1 MSAAVPNAAAAN
13 SQGMAAL
20 REGRFAD
27 AAAAFRAA
35 IAADPSS
42 GALLRN
48 LASAFRAQGSED
60 EELAAL
66 DGALSLDRR
75 DMVAWIRKAEIHQR
89 KAENGPA
96 LEAWHA
102 ALALA
107 EPLRPWSGPLA
118 AALATGE
125 AFQAKAVS
133 AITDA
138 VGAEVACLA
147 GDLDETERRRSTA
160 FIDLALGR
168 RRTYVNECAGLYYPF
183 LPADEFFDDRHFP
196 WFAELAS
203 ATDAIRDELEAL
215 LGDPGEALRPYV
227 RMDAGTPDSH
237 WTPLDQSL
245 DWGACFLWEYGEPN
259 RQVIE
264 RCPRTAEVIASIP
277 GATIPGRA
285 PNAFFS
291 LLRPRTRIPPHTGVT
306 NTRAIVHLPLIVP
319 QGCGFRVGGETRS
332 WVEGQPLAFDDTIE
346 HEAWNDSASLRAV
359 LILDCW
365 NPHLTE
371 AERQIITR
379 YFDAADSAGY
389 TPRREE

>member
-1 MSAAVPNAAAAN
+1 MSAADANAAAAN
-13 SQGMAAL
+13 SRGMAAL
-20 REGRFAD
+20 REGRHDD
-27 AAAAFRAA
+27 AVAAFRAA
-35 IAADPSS
+35 AASDPSS

-48 LASAFRAQGSED
+48 LASAFRAQGSDED
-60 EELAAL
+60 ELAAL
-66 DGALSLDRR
+66 DGALALDRR
-75 DMVAWIRKAEIHQR
+75 DMVAWIRKAEVHQR
-89 KAENGPA
+89 RAENGPA

-102 ALALA
+102 ALAMA

-118 AALATGE
+118 AALAVGE
-125 AFQAKAVS
+125 AFQAKAVT

-138 VGAEVACLA
+138 IGGEVGPLA
-147 GDLDETERRRSTA
+147 ADLDEAEQRRTTA
-160 FIDLALGR
+160 FVDLALGR
-168 RRTYVNECAGLYYPF
+168 RRTYFNQCAGLYYPF

-203 ATDAIRDELEAL
+203 ATDCIRSELEAL
-215 LGDPGEALRPYV
+215 LADPGEALRPYV

-237 WTPLDQSL
+237 WTSLDHSL

-259 RQVIE
+259 RQVLG
-264 RCPRTAEVIASIP
+264 RCPRTAEMVASIP

-291 LLRPRTRIPPHTGVT
+291 LLRPKTRIPPHTGVT
-306 NTRAIVHLPLIVP
+306 NTRAIIHLPLIVP
-319 QGCGFRVGGETRS
+319 QGCGFRVGGETRL

-346 HEAWNDSASLRAV
+346 HEAWNESDSLRAV

-371 AERQIITR
+371 AERQFITR
-379 YFDAADSAGY
+379 YFAAADGAGY
-389 TPRREE
+389 NPRRDE

>member
-1 MSAAVPNAAAAN
+1 MSAADANAAAAN
-13 SQGMAAL
+13 SRGMAAL
-20 REGRFAD
+20 REGRFVD
-27 AAAAFRAA
+27 AVAAFRAA
-35 IAADPSS
+35 AASDPSS

-48 LASAFRAQGSED
+48 LASAFRAQGSEED
-60 EELAAL
+60 ELAAL
-66 DGALSLDRR
+66 DGALALDRR
-75 DMVAWIRKAEIHQR
+75 DMVAWLRKAEIHQR
-89 KAENGPA
+89 RADNGPA

-118 AALATGE
+118 AALAMGE
-125 AFQAKAVS
+125 SFQAKAVT

-138 VGAEVACLA
+138 IGGEVGPLSA
-147 GDLDETERRRSTA
+147 DLDETERRRTTA
-160 FIDLALGR
+160 FVDLALGR
-168 RRTYVNECAGLYYPF
+168 RRTYVNQCAGLYFPF

-203 ATDAIRDELEAL
+203 ATDSIRSELEAL
-215 LGDPGEALRPYV
+215 VADPGEALRPYV

-237 WTPLDQSL
+237 WTPLDHSL

-259 RQVIE
+259 RQVLE
-264 RCPRTAEVIASIP
+264 RCPRTAKVVASIP
-277 GATIPGRA
+277 GANIPGRA

-291 LLRPRTRIPPHTGVT
+291 LLRPKTRIPPHTGVT
-306 NTRAIVHLPLIVP
+306 NTRAIIHLPLIVP
-319 QGCGFRVGGETRS
+319 EKCGFRVGGETRL

-346 HEAWNDSASLRAV
+346 HEAWNDSDSLRAL

-371 AERQIITR
+371 AERQFITR
-379 YFDAADSAGY
+379 YFAAADGAGY
-389 TPRREE
+389 NPPRDE

>member
-1 MSAAVPNAAAAN
+1 MSAADASAAAAN
-13 SQGMAAL
+13 SRGMAAL
-20 REGRFAD
+20 REGRHDD
-27 AAAAFRAA
+27 AVAAFRAA
-35 IAADPSS
+35 VANDPSS

-48 LASAFRAQGSED
+48 LASAFRAQGSD
-60 EELAAL
+60 ENELAAL
-66 DGALSLDRR
+66 DGALALDRR
-75 DMVAWIRKAEIHQR
+75 DMVAWLRKAEIHQR
-89 KAENGPA
+89 RADNGPA

-118 AALATGE
+118 AALAVGE
-125 AFQAKAVS
+125 AFQAKAVT

-138 VGAEVACLA
+138 VGAEVGPLA
-147 GDLDETERRRSTA
+147 ADLDETERRRTTA
-160 FIDLALGR
+160 FVDLALGR
-168 RRTYVNECAGLYYPF
+168 RRTYVNQCAGLFYPF

-203 ATDAIRDELEAL
+203 ATDSIRSELEAL
-215 LGDPGEALRPYV
+215 LADPGEALRPYV
-227 RMDAGTPDSH
+227 RMEAGTPASH
-237 WTPLDQSL
+237 WTSLDHSL

-259 RQVIE
+259 RQLIE
-264 RCPRTAEVIASIP
+264 RCPRTAQVVASIP
-277 GATIPGRA
+277 GAIIPGRA

-291 LLRPRTRIPPHTGVT
+291 LLRPKTRIPPHTGVT

-319 QGCGFRVGGETRS
+319 EGCGFRVGGETRL

-346 HEAWNDSASLRAV
+346 HEAWNDSDSLRAL

-371 AERQIITR
+371 AERQFITR
-379 YFDAADSAGY
+379 YFAAADGAGY
-389 TPRREE
+389 NPSRDE